1 MRRNAAVVGGEAVF
15 GVLLKL
21 LLPFGKVPGRA
32 FGGKIFSAGIF
43 PVDILPKSVH
53 IIFEVSFPS
62 DCWVI
67 GTLHYRKTCLTSFF
81 VQMQDAIIS
90 YCILYCVL
98 DITFRVCQINKNR
111 CPKQWKYTLNTHN
124 ETNLICQRAE
134 NPCISSIL

>member
-21 LLPFGKVPGRA
+21 LLPLGKVLGRA

-43 PVDILPKSVH
+43 PVDILPKFTY

-81 VQMQDAIIS
+81 RPNTRCDYQLS
-90 YCILYCVL
+90 HLVL
-98 DITFRVCQINKNR
+98 RTGYYF
-111 CPKQWKYTLNTHN
+111 
-124 ETNLICQRAE
+124 
-134 NPCISSIL
+134 

>member
-1 MRRNAAVVGGEAVF
+1 MRRNAAVVGGKLFSEYF
-15 GVLLKL
+15 SSCFFHSGRFSDVL
-21 LLPFGKVPGRA
+21 
-32 FGGKIFSAGIF
+32 SAEKFFRRNIS
-43 PVDILPKSVH
+43 VDILPKVAY
-53 IIFEVSFPS
+53 IIFEVSFTYGR
-62 DCWVI
+62 WVI
-67 GTLHYRKTCLTSFF
+67 GTLPPRAKYLTSFF